1 MDPDEF
7 TSQQREIAIA
17 MTKDVQRVMR
27 SDADIMEAVRDM
39 VAAARDEVARN
50 PRMAFEAGIVASHG
64 RAAEPLVGEDELEG
78 GQIGPA
84 SVLGGIFE
92 LVKAEKPLI
101 QEVIRKMLGV

>member
-1 MDPDEF
+1 LDPDEF
-7 TSQQREIAIA
+7 VSQQREIALS

-27 SDADIMEAVRDM
+27 TDADIMEAVRDM

-50 PRMAFEAGIVASHG
+50 PRLAFEAGLVVPHA
-64 RAAEPLVGEDELEG
+64 RPAEPLVREDELEG
-78 GQIGPA
+78 GQLANPLA
-84 SVLGGIFE
+84 GIFD